1 MDPIVKVLT
10 DALDK
15 MGDLSGATVTLIDD
29 IGDFNPGNEKAAQLL
44 EVFNTPAR
52 GNAPRN
58 VTIVTRY
65 LGQDS
70 EQGHQLLGV
79 PKGFVGSDTQ
89 GELQKRFGAVNQKPF
104 NNKMFPAIAELMVDE
119 TPLPDTLREGMRAI
133 VMDHMAQG
141 GFRADSGLG
150 NLRDFVNG
158 YLKRPMTPEWETRLV
173 NNSPVTQVVN
183 CMQNGLQGAVTAP
196 ATARFTRN
204 QNTRFTR
211 GRKP

>member
-1 MDPIVKVLT
+1 MDPITKVLT
-10 DALDK
+10 EALDK

-29 IGDFNPGNEKAAQLL
+29 TGDFNPGNEKAAQLL

-70 EQGHQLLGV
+70 EQGFQITGM
-79 PKGFVGSDTQ
+79 PPGFVGSDSQ
-89 GELQKRFGAVNQKPF
+89 PGILKERFAQVNHKPF

-119 TPLPDTLREGMRAI
+119 TPLPDTMREGMRAI
-133 VMDHMAQG
+133 VMEHMSQG
-141 GFRADSGLG
+141 GFRVDSGLG

-158 YLKRPMTPEWETRLV
+158 YLKREMTPEWEKRLI

-183 CMQNGLQGAVTAP
+183 CMQQGLQGSVAAP
-196 ATARFTRN
+196 ATARFTRKGN
-204 QNTRFTR
+204 A
-211 GRKP
+211 P

>member
-1 MDPIVKVLT
+1 MDPIGEVLVK
-10 DALDK
+10 ALDK
-15 MGDLSGATVTLIDD
+15 MGDLTGATVTLIDD
-29 IGDFNPGNEKAAQLL
+29 AGDFNPGNEKAAQLL

-65 LGQDS
+65 LGQDM
-70 EQGHQLLGV
+70 EQGRYLLGM
-79 PKGFVGSDTQ
+79 PPGFIGSERP

-119 TPLPDTLREGMRAI
+119 TPLPDTMREGMRAI
-133 VMDHMAQG
+133 VMDHMSQG

-158 YLKRPMTPEWETRLV
+158 YLTREMTPEWEKRLV
-173 NNSPVTQVVN
+173 NNAPVTQIVN
-183 CMQNGLQGAVTAP
+183 TMQKGLAGHVTAP
-196 ATARFTRN
+196 ATARFSRKG
-204 QNTRFTR
+204 NT
-211 GRKP
+211 P